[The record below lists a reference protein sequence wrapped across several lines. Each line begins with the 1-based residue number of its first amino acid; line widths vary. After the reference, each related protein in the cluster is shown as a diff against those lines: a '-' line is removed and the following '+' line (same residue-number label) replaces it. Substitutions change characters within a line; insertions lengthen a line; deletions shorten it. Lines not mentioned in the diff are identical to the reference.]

1 MGGAV
6 KGCGE
11 AKNGFRNQARNA
23 SLKAL
28 GTDLVLRFPADNA
41 AGKWGCYTIM
51 VYDTQ
56 KPSSCSEGQLFLVPD
71 GKFLPGPRVTK
82 RLHDIFP
89 PFHST
94 VHGLPLT
101 RPFTRAEGVTLKFRV
116 MKSAPGQWER
126 WTVQAP

>member
-1 MGGAV
+1 M

-11 AKNGFRNQARNA
+11 AKNGFRNQARNT

-41 AGKWGCYTIM
+41 AGKWVCYTIT

-71 GKFLPGPRVTK
+71 GKFLPGASCDKASPRHLSTFSQHGPRAAAYK
-82 RLHDIFP
+82 TLHMGRGR
-89 PFHST
+89 HSQVQGYEISSRAVGVMDSPGT
-94 VHGLPLT
+94 LT
-101 RPFTRAEGVTLKFRV
+101 WA
-116 MKSAPGQWER
+116 
-126 WTVQAP
+126 